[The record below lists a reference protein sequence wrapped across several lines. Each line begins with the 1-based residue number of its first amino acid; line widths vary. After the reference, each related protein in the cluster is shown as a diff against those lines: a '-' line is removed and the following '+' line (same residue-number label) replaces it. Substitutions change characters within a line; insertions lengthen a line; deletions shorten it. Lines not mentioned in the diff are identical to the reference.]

1 MSMNRLPLSW
11 RKRVILPSWDSGMR
25 VLPDGMVAVGGF
37 LFREGIGEVIVR
49 REGVIFQDDA

>member
-1 MSMNRLPLSW
+1 M
-11 RKRVILPSWDSGMR
+11 ILPSWDSGMR